1 MNKKR
6 LHLIDIVRLLSFIP
20 IVQYH
25 AISQVYTDTYA
36 EPYNVSLHQGTLF
49 DFIVEICK
57 PFSFS
62 GFSIVIL
69 SFFLFGRQNLSTE
82 KTRRLGVLLGAG
94 TLFLLFTGFGGFFSG
109 IFWEWDIYEF
119 LIVSIASVLVAQRYP
134 KVLKALG
141 VFGFFLT
148 WIPFFL
154 LAENESVPLV
164 VRSILFGVCDN
175 EGRGGWAL
183 LPWIGLTWFC
193 FYLGSLSKS
202 SLQPELKKG
211 FLKNEIFFWLPALFG
226 SLFYWGAFYSV
237 PLNQNFYCFV
247 FRQEPIVWW
256 SHLLWIFFFIR
267 LSLIE
272 SLNEKLHG
280 FVFVRWLSGLKLST
294 HFGLCYLTQLL
305 YLFIGSFFSDDFT
318 AHPVVYTVFTLSILP
333 VTEVAARLF
342 VRAASW
348 GHPRQE
354 LEGEKA

>member
-1 MNKKR
+1 MNKQR

-36 EPYNVSLHQGTLF
+36 EPYNVSLHKGTLF

-57 PFSFS
+57 PLSFS

-82 KTRRLGVLLGAG
+82 KTRRLGLLIGVG
-94 TLFLLFTGFGGFFSG
+94 TLFLLFTGLGGFFSG

-119 LIVSIASVLVAQRYP
+119 LLVSVASVLVLQRYP
-134 KVLKALG
+134 KALKALG
-141 VFGFFLT
+141 IFGFFLT
-148 WIPFFL
+148 WISFFH
-154 LAENESVPLV
+154 LAENESIPLV
-164 VRSILFGVCDN
+164 IRSILFGVCDN

-211 FLKNEIFFWLPALFG
+211 FLKNEIFFWSPTLIG
-226 SLFYWGAFYSV
+226 SLFCWGAFYSV

-256 SHLLWIFFFIR
+256 SHLIWIFFLMR
-267 LSLIE
+267 VSLIDA
-272 SLNEKLHG
+272 LNDRLHS
-280 FVFVRWLSGLKLST
+280 FSFVRWISGLKLST
-294 HFGLCYLTQLL
+294 HFGLCYLIQLL
-305 YLFIGSFFSDDFT
+305 YLFVGSYFSDDFT
-318 AHPVVYTVFTLSILP
+318 DHPVIYTVFTLSILP
-333 VTEVAARLF
+333 VTEGGTRFFLKAVSVLR
-342 VRAASW
+342 
-348 GHPRQE
+348 RQRE
-354 LEGEKA
+354 LKGETA